1 MPTSIV
7 EQTKDSGGISISM
20 IEIKAIDIALLYEQK
35 KTHSQKQ
42 QSKDKIKLGY

>member
-7 EQTKDSGGISISM
+7 EQTKDLGGISISM
-20 IEIKAIDIALLYEQK
+20 IEIKAIDIALHSGLK